1 MTFFEFDAYTI
12 SLIAIVVVGCGS
24 ILFGAYRLRRP

>member
-12 SLIAIVVVGCGS
+12 TMLC
-24 ILFGAYRLRRP
+24 ILCAGGAVAAGAVFRRH